1 MVVVKK
7 CYKATAKTKASIS
20 QTHSENLVK
29 AICDVKSVLK
39 RAMQLITLNPLATMF
54 PKDGLGRTFISILFY
69 LGQAHANKQP
79 TNFGNIDC
87 CAVKKVEG
95 TKSLSTNIS

>member
-1 MVVVKK
+1 MQK

-20 QTHSENLVK
+20 QTHSENSVK

-39 RAMQLITLNPLATMF
+39 RAMQLTTSNPLATMF
-54 PKDGLGRTFISILFY
+54 PKDGVGRTFISVLFV
-69 LGQAHANKQP
+69 LGQAHAEQT

-95 TKSLSTNIS
+95 KESPSTDIS

>member
-1 MVVVKK
+1 MKK

-20 QTHSENLVK
+20 QTHSENSVK
-29 AICDVKSVLK
+29 AICDVKSVLE
-39 RAMQLITLNPLATMF
+39 RAITLNPLATMF

>member
-1 MVVVKK
+1 MKK

-54 PKDGLGRTFISILFY
+54 PKDGVGRTFISVLFV
-69 LGQAHANKQP
+69 LGQAHAQQT
-79 TNFGNIDC
+79 TNFANIDC
-87 CAVKKVEG
+87 CAIKKVEG
-95 TKSLSTNIS
+95 KESPSTNIS

>member
-1 MVVVKK
+1 MKK

-20 QTHSENLVK
+20 QTHSENSVK

-54 PKDGLGRTFISILFY
+54 PKDGVGRTFISVLFV
-69 LGQAHANKQP
+69 LGQAHAQQT

-87 CAVKKVEG
+87 CTVKKVEG
-95 TKSLSTNIS
+95 KKSPSTNIS